1 MKKFFCAVIMLAIMT
16 MSSFGQNN
24 GNIPTDNLLKKVAW
38 HYEVG
43 LGYQSV
49 DPSALKTSLRAN
61 NYSTDRSSS
70 LILLNYGFG
79 AVFFDKLY
87 TGLNFEIGSTSD
99 FMRSGT
105 SVSLSKFGAGLKLG
119 YDIWSNKSHKFSLL
133 YQLGIDGNELS
144 LIDNVSSVPDFGA
157 ALDQR
162 TSHSLYSGNVSNRF
176 LVRYDYLFKQK
187 QDEKAVMTPALGIEL
202 GYSAAGNNSWDD
214 VVNGPEINNSG
225 LFANL
230 VFSTRMKKYKT
241 PKSKL

>member
-1 MKKFFCAVIMLAIMT
+1 MNKYLLTSLLLAIST
-16 MSSFGQNN
+16 ISIFSQTNVEN
-24 GNIPTDNLLKKVAW
+24 ENIPTLRKVAW

-43 LGYQSV
+43 LGYQSF
-49 DPSALKTSLRAN
+49 DPSALKASLRAN
-61 NYSTDRSSS
+61 NYGSDLSSS
-70 LILLNYGFG
+70 LILLNYGLG

-87 TGLNFEIGSTSD
+87 TGLNFEVGSTSD

-119 YDIWSNKSHKFSLL
+119 YDIWANKSHKVSLL

-144 LIDNVSSVPDFGA
+144 LIDNVRALPDFGA

-162 TSHSLYSGNVSNRF
+162 TSQSLFSGNVSNRF

-241 PKSKL
+241 PKSKP

>member
-1 MKKFFCAVIMLAIMT
+1 MKKFFCAVIMLVIT
-16 MSSFGQNN
+16 TLSSYGQNN
-24 GNIPTDNLLKKVAW
+24 GNVPTDKILRKVAW
-38 HYEVG
+38 NYEGG
-43 LGYQSV
+43 LGYQYF
-49 DPSALKTSLRAN
+49 DPSALKGSLRAN
-61 NYSTDRSSS
+61 NYGSDLSSS
-70 LILLNYGFG
+70 LILFNYGLG

-87 TGLNFEIGSTSD
+87 TGLNFEAGSTSD

-119 YDIWSNKSHKFSLL
+119 YDIWANKSHKISLL
-133 YQLGIDGNELS
+133 YQLGIDVNELS
-144 LIDNVSSVPDFGA
+144 LVDNVRALPDFGA

-225 LFANL
+225 MFANL
-230 VFSTRMKKYKT
+230 VFSTRIKKYKM

>member
-1 MKKFFCAVIMLAIMT
+1 MNKYLLTSLLLAIT
-16 MSSFGQNN
+16 TISIFSQTNVEN
-24 GNIPTDNLLKKVAW
+24 ENIPTLRKIAW
-38 HYEVG
+38 LSEGG
-43 LGYQSV
+43 LGYQSF

-61 NYSTDRSSS
+61 NYTSDLSSS
-70 LILLNYGFG
+70 LILLNYGIG

-119 YDIWSNKSHKFSLL
+119 YDIWVNKSHKVSLL

-144 LIDNVSSVPDFGA
+144 LIDNVRALPDFGA

-162 TSHSLYSGNVSNRF
+162 TSQSLFSGNVSNRF

-241 PKSKL
+241 QKNKP